1 MFRTEPMAKIRL
13 ICLQSDL
20 EHVIEIFHK
29 SGVVELRKSKLE
41 LKEEQQSELSNKLN
55 ELLVKVEGAVSI
67 LSFLD
72 KKKNKKENFSINK
85 IKHMSLSELSKK
97 ITTDQSIAEI
107 YSLSQKEKDIEDEIK
122 LLNYAKETAQKF
134 FNIKVN
140 FSKLKSDILSIKAFE
155 LETKNFKKASKKL
168 KKETKNKEV
177 EILSCKNG
185 KKTSLIVAA
194 PKTISIDDLL
204 KEFDAV
210 ELDLSSKYLS
220 GTPVQIINY
229 SKKQINTLTNTISS
243 IKQRLTLIKK
253 HSLVKLMSYKEML
266 SIELSRANASLIFKK
281 TDSTAVIEGWIP
293 KKKEQLLKTQVEK
306 TLKNN
311 VFIESFKD
319 DELAPTL
326 INHPKFL
333 RSFDYMIE
341 FFSLPRSDEI
351 NPSLIFII
359 SFPIFYG
366 LMISDV
372 GYGIM
377 SLILSTIIKK
387 KTDPNGLMYNTA
399 TLWQLNSISAM
410 FFGFLSNQYL
420 GMPFNQ
426 YFTSFQGIN
435 WFSDISYIAV
445 ISIVFGLIQVLLGL
459 VFGFINEYHHHKKKL
474 AFAKLTSFSLVL
486 FGTFAIAGGLFG
498 ALPYNITLIST
509 VVAIIS
515 LIATLVLSGERALEV
530 IDLISH
536 TLSYMRIMGFGL
548 ASVIIAFLI
557 DFAFT
562 PKLSDGVVIFII
574 YLVIFLLLH
583 VLNMIVSIFEGLVQG
598 LRLNFVEF
606 FTKFY
611 EGGGIK
617 FKPFSY
623 KRVYTKE

>member
-1 MFRTEPMAKIRL
+1 MLRTERMTKLRL

-20 EHVIEIFHK
+20 EHVIQILHK
-29 SGVVELRKSKLE
+29 LNVIELRKSKLE

-55 ELLVKVEGAVSI
+55 ELLVKVDGSISI
-67 LSFLD
+67 LSTLE
-72 KKKNKKENFSINK
+72 KKKNKNDIIPMNK
-85 IKHMSLSELSKK
+85 VKHMELSELSKK
-97 ITTDQSIAEI
+97 INSDESITEI
-107 YSLSQKEKDIEDEIK
+107 YSLNQKEKELEDEIK
-122 LLNYAKETAQKF
+122 LLKYAEETSEKF
-134 FNIKVN
+134 SNIKIN
-140 FSKLKSDILSIKAFE
+140 FSKLKSDFLSIKAFE
-155 LETKNFKKASKKL
+155 LETTAFRKLSKKL
-168 KKETKNKEV
+168 NKEKKYSDI
-177 EILSCKNG
+177 EILSCKNR
-185 KKTSLIVAA
+185 KTTSIIVAS
-194 PKTISIDDLL
+194 PKTLSIDDLL

-210 ELDLSSKYLS
+210 EIDLSSKYLN
-220 GTPVQIINY
+220 GTPIQIISY
-229 SKKQINTLTNTISS
+229 SKKQINVLTNNISTI
-243 IKQRLTLIKK
+243 KHRLNLIKK
-253 HSLVKLMSYKEML
+253 HSLVKLLSYKEML
-266 SIELSRANASLIFKK
+266 SIELSKANASLIFKK
-281 TDSTAVIEGWIP
+281 TDSTAVVEGWIP
-293 KKKEQLLKTQVEK
+293 KKKEQLLKAQIEK
-306 TLKNN
+306 ELKNN
-311 VFIESFKD
+311 VLVETLKD

-366 LMISDV
+366 FMISDV

-377 SLILSTIIKK
+377 SLILSTLIKK

-399 TLWQLNSISAM
+399 TLWQLNSVSAM

-435 WFSDISYIAV
+435 WFTDISYIAV
-445 ISIVFGLIQVLLGL
+445 ISIIFGLIQVLLGL
-459 VFGFINEYHHHKKKL
+459 VFGFINEYKHHKKKL
-474 AFAKLTSFSLVL
+474 AFAKLTSFALVL

-498 ALPYNITLIST
+498 ALPYTFTLIST
-509 VVAIIS
+509 VLAIIS
-515 LIATLVLSGERALEV
+515 LVATLILSGERALEV

-562 PKLSDGVVIFII
+562 PKLSDGALVFIL

-583 VLNMIVSIFEGLVQG
+583 ILNMIVSIFEGLVQG